1 MREKRSKIQRRKQM
15 IFLLMVMVV
24 CVGSSA
30 YYLWKHNQDDLS
42 GEYKKSDQT
51 DIVEYDGKD
60 YEYNDHLSN
69 YLFMGVDTRELVDR
83 YEVQGDSGQ
92 ADAIFLVSH
101 DRVTDQITCLAIPR
115 DTMAEIE
122 VIGLDGSSKGMTK
135 DHINIQ
141 YAFGDGKSESCEL
154 MREAV
159 SKLLYQ
165 IPIQKYCSMNMD
177 GISIMTDLVGGV
189 EVTVPDNSLKDID
202 PTYTKGAQVV
212 LTGDTAE
219 QFVRYRDIGKSQ
231 SALVRMER
239 QTVFFQAYLEK
250 VKELG
255 TKDISIIA
263 RLLDGVQDDM
273 VTNMEEDQFVTL
285 LEASEKKK
293 MIMET
298 LPGKGT
304 EGEDFDEYHLDD
316 NQLYE
321 MILKVFYK
329 EV

>member
-1 MREKRSKIQRRKQM
+1 M
-15 IFLLMVMVV
+15 IFLLMVMLL
-24 CVGSSA
+24 CIGSSVH
-30 YYLWKHNQDDLS
+30 YFWKHNQDNLS
-42 GEYKKSDQT
+42 GKYKKSDQT
-51 DIVEYDGKD
+51 DIVEYGGKN

-69 YLFMGVDTRELVDR
+69 YLFMGVDTRDSVDS
-83 YEVQGDSGQ
+83 YEVQEDAGQ

-115 DTMAEIE
+115 DTITEIE
-122 VIGLDGSSKGMTK
+122 VIGLDGSSRGKTK

-154 MREAV
+154 MQEAV
-159 SKLLYQ
+159 SKMLYQ

-177 GISIMTDLVGGV
+177 GISIMTDIVGGV
-189 EVTVPDNSLKDID
+189 ELTVPNNSLEDID
-202 PTYTKGAQVV
+202 PTYTKGAQVL

-239 QTVFFQAYLEK
+239 QTAFFQAYLEK

-255 TKDISIIA
+255 TEDISIIA
-263 RLLDGVQDDM
+263 RLLDGIQDYM
-273 VTNMEEDQFVTL
+273 VTNMDDGLFVTL
-285 LEASEKKK
+285 LEASEKKE
-293 MIMET
+293 IVMET

-316 NQLYE
+316 DQLYE